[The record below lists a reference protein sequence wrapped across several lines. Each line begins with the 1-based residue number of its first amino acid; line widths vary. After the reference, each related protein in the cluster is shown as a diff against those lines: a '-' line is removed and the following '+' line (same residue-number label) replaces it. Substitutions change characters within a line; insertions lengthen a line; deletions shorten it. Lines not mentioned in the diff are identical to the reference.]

1 MHARLREPVL
11 GQEILRPVLNSIGI
25 VLVRLVELSL
35 DMVRAGYVVAALG
48 TDLLDLNITICFLK
62 SNNITKND
70 KNDNVVAAL
79 GMNLL
84 DLHIIIII
92 FVRFFVDLGVV
103 KGLHRE
109 L

>member
-1 MHARLREPVL
+1 MGLF
-11 GQEILRPVLNSIGI
+11 SIH
-25 VLVRLVELSL
+25 
-35 DMVRAGYVVAALG
+35 G
-48 TDLLDLNITICFLK
+48 TFNKFCLE
-62 SNNITKND
+62 D

-84 DLHIIIII
+84 DLHIIII
-92 FVRFFVDLGVV
+92 FFLRFFVDLGVV

>member
-48 TDLLDLNITICFLK
+48 
-62 SNNITKND
+62 
-70 KNDNVVAAL
+70 
-79 GMNLL
+79 MNLL
-84 DLHIIIII
+84 DLHIIII
-92 FVRFFVDLGVV
+92 FFLRFFVDLGVV